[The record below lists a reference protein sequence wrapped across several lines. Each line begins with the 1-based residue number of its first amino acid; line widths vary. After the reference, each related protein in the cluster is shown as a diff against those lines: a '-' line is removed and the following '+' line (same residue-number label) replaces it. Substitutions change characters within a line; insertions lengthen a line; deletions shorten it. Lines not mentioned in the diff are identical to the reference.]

1 VAVASTQGGAGA
13 SNVVLGGAPLCV
25 GAPLLRVGFGQVG
38 PNTTMAFL
46 EPGSWTPAAAPW
58 FAAVGSLYA
67 QAYVAQPGGPQ
78 NSGLT
83 NAIRLGLR

>member
-1 VAVASTQGGAGA
+1 MASTQGGAGA

-38 PNTTMAFL
+38 PSTTMAFL

-83 NAIRLGLR
+83 NAIRLDLR